1 MFSIIDMIHYAK
13 KTHNVNIN
21 FTIVG
26 DPDEITS
33 NETFMEKVKW
43 LDGVDI
49 DGNQTFLDHS
59 PLSYEQVIENYD
71 LSKRQKIIDNIREQR
86 NKKLAESDWMANSDV
101 SMSDE
106 WRTYRQALR
115 DITDNLGDL
124 SNVQWDDFGNVEES
138 SVGWPTK
145 P

>member
-13 KTHNVNIN
+13 KIHDVNIN

-26 DPDEITS
+26 DLDEITS

-49 DGNQTFLDHS
+49 DGNQTFLDYS
-59 PLSYEQVIENYD
+59 PLTYDQVIENYD

-101 SMSDE
+101 TMSDE

-124 SNVQWDDFGNVEES
+124 SDVQWDDFGNVEES

>member
-1 MFSIIDMIHYAK
+1 MFNIVDTIHYAK
-13 KTHNVNIN
+13 KKYNVDIN
-21 FTIVG
+21 FTIFG
-26 DPDEITS
+26 DPDEINS

-49 DGNQTFLDHS
+49 DGNQTFLDYS
-59 PLSYEQVIENYD
+59 PLSYDQVMENYP
-71 LSKRQKIIDNIREQR
+71 LSKEQKIIDNIREQR

-101 SMSDE
+101 TMSNE
-106 WRTYRQALR
+106 WKTYRQALR
-115 DITDNLGDL
+115 DLTDNLGDL
-124 SNVQWDDFGNVEES
+124 SNVQWDEFGNVEES

>member
-13 KTHNVNIN
+13 KIHNVNIN

-26 DPDEITS
+26 DLDEITS

-49 DGNQTFLDHS
+49 DGNQTFLDYS
-59 PLSYEQVIENYD
+59 PLTYDQVIENYD

-101 SMSDE
+101 TMSDE

-124 SNVQWDDFGNVEES
+124 SDVQWDGFGNVEES

>member
-13 KTHNVNIN
+13 KIHNVNIN

-26 DPDEITS
+26 DLDEITS

-49 DGNQTFLDHS
+49 DGNQTFLDYS
-59 PLSYEQVIENYD
+59 PLTYDQVIENYD

-101 SMSDE
+101 TMSDE

-124 SNVQWDDFGNVEES
+124 SDVQWDDFGNVEES